1 MIKIFGQESHCVF
14 VAPKVIESGIL
25 RQYEVQVVGRTDNVK
40 ERFYAISIERV
51 IKHPA
56 VVAISDGAHQNLFIE
71 NKGVISRTTSI
82 DQIKTPTI

>member
-1 MIKIFGQESHCVF
+1 MIKVFGQESHGVF

-56 VVAISDGAHQNLFIE
+56 VVAI
-71 NKGVISRTTSI
+71 
-82 DQIKTPTI
+82 